1 MDALVDWP
9 GEDAYPRR
17 FVFLASETHAPACV
31 ADALAIELA
40 ARSRE
45 ELNALYVALTRTQH
59 TLVLSSMQPRNPNP
73 ASWWG
78 RLAPLALAI
87 DQVPEASPPATTQTF
102 AQADDSRAG
111 PNGAASFDLLVLPE
125 LPLEARFGAVVR
137 VAATGSAAAQIELA
151 QDSDEA
157 RIGKA
162 MHRLLE
168 WLPVCSGGYAALA
181 TGPSESGIG
190 RPQWSDAQ
198 REAVASQFTVD
209 APQLAQAVQM
219 AEAIVTG
226 AGAWAWD
233 GDQLLWHHNEVPI
246 SRGGRLLRIDRL
258 VQTRS
263 DGQWWVLDYKSKAAP
278 QKDADLC
285 DQLLG
290 YRAAIAQA
298 TPGQFIRAAFLTPQ
312 GALIEVNPL

>member
-31 ADALAIELA
+31 ADALATELA

-59 TLVLSSMQPRNPNP
+59 SLVLSSMQPRSSNP

-78 RLAPLALAI
+78 RLAPHAQVLEA
-87 DQVPEASPPATTQTF
+87 VPEAAPSQATLTAMQTDGTQF
-102 AQADDSRAG
+102 AHQV
-111 PNGAASFDLLVLPE
+111 GATGAVSFELQVLPE
-125 LPLEARFGAVVR
+125 LPLEARLGAAVKGASAR
-137 VAATGSAAAQIELA
+137 NAAAQIELA
-151 QDSDEA
+151 QADSDEA

-162 MHRLLE
+162 MHRLIE
-168 WLPVCSGGYAALA
+168 WLPVCSGGYA
-181 TGPSESGIG
+181 THTPH
-190 RPQWSDAQ
+190 WSDAQ
-198 REAVASQFTVD
+198 RASVAAQFTVD
-209 APQLAQAVQM
+209 AGQVAQAVQM
-219 AEAIVTG
+219 AQAIVTG

-233 GDQLLWHHNEVPI
+233 ADQLQWHHNEVPI
-246 SRGGRLLRIDRL
+246 SRAGRLLRIDRL
-258 VQTRS
+258 VQTHS

-278 QKDADLC
+278 QKDPDLC
-285 DQLLG
+285 AQLLG
-290 YRAAIAQA
+290 YRSAIAQA
-298 TPGQFIRAAFLTPQ
+298 IPGQLIRAAFLTPQ